1 MCAADGESRVSPVA
15 LNREGVNVEDQ
26 LLVIC
31 GVDRMADQPDEPV
44 LLIETKGD
52 EVLLGV
58 PAPSAIG
65 NLRGGICR
73 PQLGPHTV
81 AQDLSESENDGSYP
95 APPDGWVCYHC
106 G

>member
-1 MCAADGESRVSPVA
+1 MGEFSARLVGVLSGDYVLESVA

-31 GVDRMADQPDEPV
+31 GVDRLADQPDEPV

-65 NLRGGICR
+65 E
-73 PQLGPHTV
+73 V
-81 AQDLSESENDGSYP
+81 AP
-95 APPDGWVCYHC
+95 VFVT
-106 G
+106 